1 MFRFVHSADLHLG
14 KPFGQFPPDLA
25 AELRRAR
32 LDSLGRLAEA
42 ARAHDAGVVALAG
55 DVWDAAEPDP
65 AHLRKALDAMAEA
78 DDLLWALLPGNH
90 DPHRPGGLW
99 ERLKRDAPQN
109 IRPLL
114 DAAPVELTPGVFA
127 LPAPC
132 LARASGLDPTAAMDA
147 MATPEGA
154 LRLGLAHGPVVGFDE
169 DGGADVIDPGRAERA
184 GLDYLALGDWH
195 GAMRVGPRCWYA
207 GTPEPDRFKDD
218 ATGVALAVTLPH
230 PGAAPV
236 VERVATGRF
245 RWVKATL
252 DLTPG
257 ALWAPMLR
265 AVEPPEVPRRDLLLS
280 LTLEGELSLP
290 ERTALDGFLESFAQG
305 LAHLATNRTGLSTRR
320 ALSDLDQIAV
330 GGPLRAAA
338 EGLLADAGDAALEPS
353 ARMAAQEAL
362 DLLYALS
369 AGESGERRS

>member
-1 MFRFVHSADLHLG
+1 MFRFIHSADLHLG

-42 ARAHDAGVVALAG
+42 ARAHDAGVVVLAG
-55 DVWDAAEPDP
+55 DVWDAAEPDA
-65 AHLRKALDAMAEA
+65 AHLAKSLDAMAEA
-78 DDLLWALLPGNH
+78 DDLLWVLLPGNH

-99 ERLKRDAPQN
+99 DRLGRDAPQN

-114 DAAPVELTPGVFA
+114 DAAPVELTPSVFA

-132 LARASGLDPTAAMDA
+132 LARASGLDPTAAMDG

-154 LRLGLAHGPVVGFDE
+154 LRLGIAHGPVLGFDE
-169 DGGADVIDPGRAERA
+169 DGGADVIDPTRPERA

-195 GAMRVGPRCWYA
+195 GTMRVGPRCWYA

-218 ATGVALAVTLPH
+218 ATGAALAVTLPH
-230 PGAAPV
+230 PGAEPV
-236 VERVATGRF
+236 VERVSTGRF

-252 DLTPG
+252 ELTPG
-257 ALWAPMLR
+257 ALWEPMLR
-265 AVEPPEVPRRDLLLS
+265 ATEPRDVPRRDLLLS
-280 LTLEGELSLP
+280 LTLDGELSLP
-290 ERTALDGFLESFAQG
+290 ERTALDGFLVAFEQG
-305 LAHLATNRTGLSTRR
+305 LAHLATNRTGLRTRR

-338 EGLLADAGDAALEPS
+338 EALLADAGDARLEPS
-353 ARMAAQEAL
+353 ARAAAQEAL

-369 AGESGERRS
+369 AGERGEPRP